1 MSLNKIFKNYY
12 LETILI
18 LIIFFLDRISK
29 LFVIHQDKLNFNSE
43 IYSSKFLN
51 IHLIWNEGIAFGLFS
66 FNEDYLYNFLTF
78 LIFLVIIFIIFM
90 IRKSDPLRKY
100 ALLLVLGGALGNFF
114 DRIIYKA
121 VPDFIDFHVGN
132 FHWFIFNV
140 SDIFITIGIILMII
154 IEIINKPEAKIMK
167 KFNLLFI
174 LGIALIILSGS
185 NTVKK
190 GFKNP
195 KKNSSDEFL
204 VEKKSPLVMPPE
216 FNELPDSKS
225 K

>member
-174 LGIALIILSGS
+174 LGIALIILSGC

-190 GFKNP
+190 GF
-195 KKNSSDEFL
+195 
-204 VEKKSPLVMPPE
+204 
-216 FNELPDSKS
+216 
-225 K
+225 

>member
-12 LETILI
+12 LETVIILV
-18 LIIFFLDRISK
+18 IFFLDRISK
-29 LFVIHQDKLNFNSE
+29 LYVIHQDKLNFNSE

-78 LIFLVIIFIIFM
+78 LIFIVIIFIIFM

-100 ALLLVLGGALGNFF
+100 ALLLVLGGALGNFL
-114 DRIIYKA
+114 DRLIYNG

-140 SDIFITIGIILMII
+140 ADIFITIGIFFMIT
-154 IEIINKPEAKIMK
+154 IELTSKNK
-167 KFNLLFI
+167 N
-174 LGIALIILSGS
+174 
-185 NTVKK
+185 
-190 GFKNP
+190 
-195 KKNSSDEFL
+195 
-204 VEKKSPLVMPPE
+204 
-216 FNELPDSKS
+216 
-225 K
+225 